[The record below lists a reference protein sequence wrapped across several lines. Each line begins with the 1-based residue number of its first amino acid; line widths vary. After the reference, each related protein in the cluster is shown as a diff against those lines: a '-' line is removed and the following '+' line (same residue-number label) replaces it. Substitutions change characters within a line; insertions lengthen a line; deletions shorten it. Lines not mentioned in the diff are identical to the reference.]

1 MESLQREIFKKD
13 KKIKDQQAVID
24 SSDRQQN
31 MKAAEAEQRVIKVQ
45 DELKKIMSKCRRSK
59 IPQQQDATIT
69 EYESAG

>member
-1 MESLQREIFKKD
+1 MESLQREMFKKD

-45 DELKKIMSKCRRSK
+45 DELKKKLC
-59 IPQQQDATIT
+59 
-69 EYESAG
+69 